1 MSTDTS
7 LPISGQGSSGP
18 FAASN
23 AEIDRLTR
31 EVEEAQ
37 AKLAAALKAQRSQ
50 PGWGQGVGDYT
61 FRAAASG
68 AAVKLSELFGEKR
81 DLIIVHNMG
90 RSCVYCTL
98 WADGFSGLYHHL
110 ANRAAFVL
118 STPDEPAVAAAFASS
133 RRWAFPV
140 VSIAGTSFARD
151 MGFESAKGGVIPGIS
166 AIHKSADGK
175 IVRTARS
182 RQLGP
187 GDPFC
192 PVWPLLDLLKDGPNG
207 WEPKY
212 HY

>member
-1 MSTDTS
+1 MSKDTP
-7 LPISGQGSSGP
+7 LPISGQDQTH
-18 FAASN
+18 

-37 AKLAAALKAQRSQ
+37 SRLAAALKAQRAQ
-50 PGWGQGVGDYT
+50 PGWAGGQNVGEYT
-61 FRAAASG
+61 FRAAGSG
-68 AAVKLSELFGEKR
+68 AAVTLSQLFGTRR
-81 DLIIVHNMG
+81 DLIVVHNMG

-118 STPDEPAVAAAFASS
+118 STPDEPEVAAAFASS
-133 RRWAFPV
+133 RKWTFPV

-151 MGFESAKGGVIPGIS
+151 MSFANADGGVIPGIS
-166 AIHKSADGK
+166 AFHKDADGR
-175 IVRTARS
+175 IVRSARS
-182 RQLGP
+182 QQLGP